1 MRANGHMITYD
12 DANYMIEFE
21 GFTLLGTLDNGDR
34 VLTRSVIDTY
44 MNADSSLYSAYASN
58 RLVPY
63 QLLAPAV
70 DCTLPIISVETYTYG
85 ANPTVPGSPT
95 FSLSTTSSYRVNF
108 IGSTDDDG
116 IQRYEV
122 SKNGGAAISTGLN
135 LFYNNTDS
143 SGITAT
149 WKVRAVDNL
158 NNVSAWSSISS
169 WATVPAAPVLTFDG
183 KLTDAINLSRNS
195 VVGGSSYWLT
205 TSGQVTDYYTVT
217 GTPFTISNL
226 SSGTYNFR
234 IQAKGAFG
242 LLSAYSNTITETIA
256 VSIIMPSYKSQA
268 AVVNSTG
275 IIINVLIPFGIN
287 VNDTLIM
294 RVQVNGNIE
303 LVTPTGWTR
312 MSVWNTV
319 NGYIFYT
326 YLRRA
331 DGTEGGSVA
340 IQNQNSSSFTS
351 LGHMILFQDVNTVGL
366 STEGSAQNTS
376 TGSGLSLLNT
386 NATQGAQRLAVGFGA
401 HASSNLNSTTLNGW
415 TQRSNSGNGNIG
427 IILCHTYPMPT
438 AGTTT
443 PAGSLSFNASTYGDE
458 IMFYLIPNP

>member
-242 LLSAYSNTITETIA
+242 LLSAYSNTITETIENIFS
-256 VSIIMPSYKSQA
+256 VSPMTISTDGRWNDVLTFAISSNESWTISASQ
-268 AVVNSTG
+268 SWT
-275 IIINVLIPFGIN
+275 F
-287 VNDTLIM
+287 
-294 RVQVNGNIE
+294 NI
-303 LVTPTGWTR
+303 TPTSG
-312 MSVWNTV
+312 SNDDIVSFNTDKYYG
-319 NGYIFYT
+319 NRTGYIT
-326 YLRRA
+326 ITGNLS
-331 DGTEGGSVA
+331 GSVV
-340 IQNQNSSSFTS
+340 I
-351 LGHMILFQDVNTVGL
+351 TV
-366 STEGSAQNTS
+366 EQY
-376 TGSGLSLLNT
+376 
-386 NATQGAQRLAVGFGA
+386 F
-401 HASSNLNSTTLNGW
+401 
-415 TQRSNSGNGNIG
+415 
-427 IILCHTYPMPT
+427 YPQ
-438 AGTTT
+438 
-443 PAGSLSFNASTYGDE
+443 
-458 IMFYLIPNP
+458 